1 MKCAEICKKR
11 ADSCTNSGCRLW
23 MDYPGDLNCVLISV
37 EFNGSLS
44 LKQVG
49 ERLNLSHVRI
59 KQIQDGAIKK
69 INKKMKKEGIY

>member
-11 ADSCTNSGCRLW
+11 RRPCTNSDCRLW
-23 MDYPGDLNCVLISV
+23 MDYPGDLNCALISV